1 MKDDTHQLTFTYSV
15 EEGLNEEL
23 VRKNTVYYD
32 NAPQKKNA
40 PVYDQALLTADEFMK
55 ISYTIVKSG
64 NRHQVTC
71 IEHPTGS
78 PPAMQSAIERA
89 IERISAP
96 LP

>member
-1 MKDDTHQLTFTYSV
+1 MKDDAHQLTFTYSV

-23 VRKNTVYYD
+23 VRKNTVYHD
-32 NAPQKKNA
+32 NTPLKKNT
-40 PVYDQALLTADEFMK
+40 PFYGQALLGAEEFTK
-55 ISYTIVKSG
+55 TRYTIVKAG
-64 NRHQVTC
+64 NKYQVTC

-96 LP
+96 